1 MNTHYGFDTEY
12 MSLIEAAWESEE
24 KPSSDPSASGPKL
37 AEKKL
42 SNGNLKT
49 IDDESLLDFE
59 KPLTA
64 ETIRPIT
71 LHRLQKI
78 RDVLVKNVG
87 YEPEQVSLR
96 DAAIVRWAC
105 AIVVQR
111 AARLS
116 GCAVATVIKQM
127 GLEHRLK
134 DELEQGGGWISV
146 GVDGRYALSIFILFI
161 FNYVGAYRRPL
172 DSLIQHYPR
181 FEERMRHSLRM
192 LIGEDLESKV
202 EIGLAKDGSGVGGKR
217 SAVLFSIRHQR
228 TKSSLQYHS
237 RVVCARRHQGSPR
250 LEEGAQLMIFIS
262 ISRKIVG
269 RKYICIRSKRRRR
282 RFHRTMLLYC
292 NTTVE
297 PSVIQPLVTPLNH
310 PLTPPFSTFAAHFF
324 HHSYSPVSR
333 YCCFRRCRG
342 HCCFIHIFV

>member
-1 MNTHYGFDTEY
+1 MYLGEITRNLLLALIDSAPHPILFAGRASKIMNTHYGFDTEY

-134 DELEQGGGWISV
+134 EELEQGGGWISV
-146 GVDGRYALSIFILFI
+146 GVDGRYAISIFILFY
-161 FNYVGAYRRPL
+161 FTFRG
-172 DSLIQHYPR
+172 
-181 FEERMRHSLRM
+181 
-192 LIGEDLESKV
+192 
-202 EIGLAKDGSGVGGKR
+202 
-217 SAVLFSIRHQR
+217 
-228 TKSSLQYHS
+228 
-237 RVVCARRHQGSPR
+237 R
-250 LEEGAQLMIFIS
+250 LP
-262 ISRKIVG
+262 
-269 RKYICIRSKRRRR
+269 
-282 RFHRTMLLYC
+282 
-292 NTTVE
+292 TTV
-297 PSVIQPLVTPLNH
+297 V
-310 PLTPPFSTFAAHFF
+310 
-324 HHSYSPVSR
+324 
-333 YCCFRRCRG
+333 
-342 HCCFIHIFV
+342 

>member
-24 KPSSDPSASGPKL
+24 EPTSDPTQSGPKL
-37 AEKKL
+37 AGEEKKVKM
-42 SNGNLKT
+42 SNGNGNGSESKVKT

-78 RDVLVKNVG
+78 RDVLVNKVG

-116 GCAVATVIKQM
+116 GCAVATVVKQM

-134 DELEQGGGWISV
+134 EELQQGGGRISV
-146 GVDGRYALSIFILFI
+146 GVDGRFEHSILFHL
-161 FNYVGAYRRPL
+161 NSVGAY
-172 DSLIQHYPR
+172 
-181 FEERMRHSLRM
+181 
-192 LIGEDLESKV
+192 
-202 EIGLAKDGSGVGGKR
+202 
-217 SAVLFSIRHQR
+217 
-228 TKSSLQYHS
+228 
-237 RVVCARRHQGSPR
+237 
-250 LEEGAQLMIFIS
+250 
-262 ISRKIVG
+262 
-269 RKYICIRSKRRRR
+269 
-282 RFHRTMLLYC
+282 
-292 NTTVE
+292 
-297 PSVIQPLVTPLNH
+297 
-310 PLTPPFSTFAAHFF
+310 
-324 HHSYSPVSR
+324 
-333 YCCFRRCRG
+333 
-342 HCCFIHIFV
+342 